1 MAEKKTEFLVLVAL
15 AVILIVGLV
24 EFGERSP
31 QHSTPPVAPS
41 APASATTEEQ
51 GRPNQTLTEA
61 QRTYIVAAGSY
72 LKTSNEEGM
81 RVAQAMAGASNGS
94 STLGDIRDAL
104 SVAKRV
110 EMAGFE
116 GDYRDRING
125 VVPKEFTGIAKN
137 ITEGHRLFQAAMR
150 EFLEYWSDQNT
161 EHIISGQ
168 QTLKRSITLLNAT
181 TTEMT
186 GKMTQLEAK
195 H

>member
-1 MAEKKTEFLVLVAL
+1 MAEKKTEYLVLVAL
-15 AVILIVGLV
+15 AAILIVGFV

-31 QHSTPPVAPS
+31 QHSTPPVAQS
-41 APASATTEEQ
+41 APASTQSEEQ
-51 GRPNQTLTEA
+51 ARPNQTLTEA

-72 LKTSNEEGM
+72 LKTSNEQGM

-94 STLGDIRDAL
+94 STLDDIRDAL
-104 SVAKRV
+104 SSAKRV

-125 VVPKEFTGIAKN
+125 VVPKEFAGSAKN

-150 EFLEYWSDQNT
+150 EFLEYWNDQNT
-161 EHIISGQ
+161 EHITSGDR
-168 QTLKRSITLLNAT
+168 TFKRCITLMNAT

>member
-1 MAEKKTEFLVLVAL
+1 MLVAL
-15 AVILIVGLV
+15 AVILIVGFV
-24 EFGERSP
+24 ELRRE
-31 QHSTPPVAPS
+31 HSTPPVAPS
-41 APASATTEEQ
+41 APASTPSEE
-51 GRPNQTLTEA
+51 RAPPNQTLTEA

-116 GDYRDRING
+116 GDYRDRIKG
-125 VVPKEFTGIAKN
+125 TVPKEFTGIAKN